1 LTVATLLVACGGG
14 GSDGGDASA
23 SAPTVCASGGPIS
36 SATLEWDAVPAVTL
50 TGYRIY
56 YGTASGTY
64 AQPKGDGVLIA
75 ANVNIHTLT
84 ELTSGTTYYFAVTA
98 YDLSSAFLE
107 SSFSNEVC
115 KTIS

>member
-36 SATLEWDAVPAVTL
+36 SATLEWDAVTAATFN
-50 TGYRIY
+50 GYRIY
-56 YGTASGTY
+56 FGTASGTY
-64 AQPKGDGVLIA
+64 EQPKGQGVLVSA
-75 ANVNIHTLT
+75 DVTIHTLT
-84 ELTSGTTYYFAVTA
+84 GLSSGTTYYFAVTA
-98 YDLSSAFLE
+98 YDLANPLTE
-107 SSFSNEVC
+107 SNLSNEAC